1 MATPSEANSSRLEEL
16 RRAFKP
22 VVPKVLLSGEFEIK
36 KGDTTSAL
44 GQEASIEKAFPNL
57 YGQPFVDVVPKTST
71 AAAYP
76 CELSSTPAALVRQP
90 SKHNALRIGCVLSG
104 GQAAGGHSCICGLFD
119 YLQAH
124 APGSALLGFV
134 GGPAGVMRNAHRILR
149 KEHIDHYRSS
159 GGFTMLASGRDKIE
173 TQEQLAKA
181 VATAKEERL
190 DGLVV
195 IGGDDSNTNAALL
208 AEHFLSA
215 GAKTRVIGLP
225 KTIDGDLKNEHIG
238 TSFGFDTA
246 AKLYSELVG
255 NIMVDCE
262 SSRKYYH
269 FIRLM
274 GREASH
280 LTLEVALRTKPNLAF
295 IGEEVRREGRTLAQI
310 TEQVADMVV
319 TRSEAGLDF
328 GVVLIPEGLVDF
340 VPEVS
345 QLIHE
350 LNEILARFESDS
362 NCYEGVTEERVGRL
376 LSDAAGTT
384 FDYLPETIRSQLLL
398 DRDPHGNVQVAK
410 IESERLLADLVEN
423 ELRLRQAYGYKGKF
437 AAQCHYLG
445 YEGRCPPPTNFDANY
460 CYALGL
466 TSAALIGCGCTGM
479 MAAVRGLASPP
490 ESWTLRGVPLT
501 AMMCVERRKGKD
513 KPVVRKALVDLE
525 GRPFGALVAQREAWI
540 LSTRYVSPGPVQFWG
555 AASDDVTL
563 TLRHEQEAVKA
574 ATAAAIMD
582 EEPPLRKR
590 RREERPQLP
599 ATLAAGAAGD
609 AGDAGDASVAAS
621 ALRLKSGEVPTAQ
634 SDALFIKG
642 RLPRTYGMPRL
653 ELTTAGEG
661 EAITP
666 KEGLTLGVVF
676 CGRQCPG
683 AHNVVAGVAEYL
695 RRCGGA
701 SARLLGFKDGTR
713 GLFRADAIE
722 LAQSDVDSY
731 VNAGGMQLMGR
742 SADVVRTEAQLAQV
756 EQACLKLK
764 LDGLIM
770 VGGPVSASDTACL
783 AERFVERGVPTR
795 IIGVP
800 ATIDGDLRPSHVEQS
815 IGFDTA
821 SKVYSSLVGN
831 LAVDAASA
839 RKYWYFVR
847 LMGRSPSH
855 VALECAL
862 HTQPNLTLIG
872 EEVAARRMTLK
883 EVVTEIADTVMERAR
898 LGKNFGVV
906 LIPEGLVG
914 YIPEVSALLREI
926 AAVRRALGRTAA
938 TPGGRAADARAV
950 QDQLTPWASA
960 LLLSLPFFIR
970 QQLLLESTASDD
982 SAQLGQIETE
992 RLLAE
997 LVRVHIE
1004 TAKRDAMM
1012 AAEPFCDPKFQTVC
1026 FYLGYQARSSLPS
1039 RFDCDLGYTLGH
1051 GAAALAAA
1059 SKTGYMATAHCLSSP
1074 TAEWRV
1080 CGVPLYAMMGAEKR
1094 AGVAIPAVTTH
1105 PVDLD
1110 GASFRR
1116 FAAVREVLKE
1126 KELYCNPGPVQF
1138 DGPLAGAITHRLND
1152 EQHARAEKLRE
1163 LAAIL
1168 GEVDTTCW
1176 PGCSADVLSTAL
1188 ASMRALQTNLQI
1200 LRSKE
1205 LSAGHPRKPHRHVVQ
1220 ETSEQQALRD
1230 N

>member
-1 MATPSEANSSRLEEL
+1 M
-16 RRAFKP
+16 
-22 VVPKVLLSGEFEIK
+22 
-36 KGDTTSAL
+36 
-44 GQEASIEKAFPNL
+44 
-57 YGQPFVDVVPKTST
+57 
-71 AAAYP
+71 
-76 CELSSTPAALVRQP
+76 
-90 SKHNALRIGCVLSG
+90 
-104 GQAAGGHSCICGLFD
+104 
-119 YLQAH
+119 
-124 APGSALLGFV
+124 
-134 GGPAGVMRNAHRILR
+134 
-149 KEHIDHYRSS
+149 
-159 GGFTMLASGRDKIE
+159 
-173 TQEQLAKA
+173 
-181 VATAKEERL
+181 
-190 DGLVV
+190 
-195 IGGDDSNTNAALL
+195 
-208 AEHFLSA
+208 
-215 GAKTRVIGLP
+215 
-225 KTIDGDLKNEHIG
+225 
-238 TSFGFDTA
+238 
-246 AKLYSELVG
+246 
-255 NIMVDCE
+255 
-262 SSRKYYH
+262 
-269 FIRLM
+269 
-274 GREASH
+274 
-280 LTLEVALRTKPNLAF
+280 
-295 IGEEVRREGRTLAQI
+295 
-310 TEQVADMVV
+310 
-319 TRSEAGLDF
+319 
-328 GVVLIPEGLVDF
+328 
-340 VPEVS
+340 
-345 QLIHE
+345 
-350 LNEILARFESDS
+350 
-362 NCYEGVTEERVGRL
+362 
-376 LSDAAGTT
+376 
-384 FDYLPETIRSQLLL
+384 
-398 DRDPHGNVQVAK
+398 QVAK
-410 IESERLLADLVEN
+410 IESERLLADLVEQ
-423 ELRLRQAYGYKGKF
+423 ELRLRQAFGYRGKF
-437 AAQCHYLG
+437 SAQCHYLG

-479 MAAVRGLASPP
+479 MAAVRGLAGPP
-490 ESWTLRGVPLT
+490 EAWTLRGVPLT

-513 KPVVRKALVDLE
+513 KPVVRKALVDLD
-525 GRPFGALVAQREAWI
+525 GRPFGALAAQREAWL
-540 LSTRYVSPGPVQFWG
+540 LSSNYVSPGPVQFWG
-555 AASDDVTL
+555 EGSDDVTL
-563 TLRHEQEAVKA
+563 TLRHEQQEAAAAA
-574 ATAAAIMD
+574 ATAALIE
-582 EEPPLRKR
+582 EEPLLRKR

-599 ATLAAGAAGD
+599 SALAASGGVAGGGSGGGSGGGV
-609 AGDAGDASVAAS
+609 AGGGSGGGGSGGGGGS
-621 ALRLKSGEVPTAQ
+621 APELRLKSGEVPTAQ

-653 ELTTAGEG
+653 ELTTAGDGEPIAPPPEG
-661 EAITP
+661 
-666 KEGLTLGVVF
+666 EGLTFGVVF

-695 RRCGGA
+695 RRSGGA
-701 SARLLGFKDGTR
+701 NAKLLGFRDGTR
-713 GLFRADAIE
+713 GLFRADAVE
-722 LAQSDVDSY
+722 LTQSVVDGF

-756 EQACLKLK
+756 EQACVSLK
-764 LDGLIM
+764 LDGLVM

-783 AERFVERGVPTR
+783 AERFVERGVATR

-883 EVVTEIADTVMERAR
+883 EVVAEIADAVLERAR

-938 TPGGRAADARAV
+938 TTPGGPGRGGGGGRAADARAV
-950 QDQLTPWASA
+950 QEQLTPWAAA
-960 LLLSLPFFIR
+960 LLLSLPYFIR

-997 LVRVHIE
+997 LVRVHVE
-1004 TAKRDAMM
+1004 TAKHDAMM

-1039 RFDCDLGYTLGH
+1039 RFDCDLGYTLGL
-1051 GAAALAAA
+1051 GAAALCAARR
-1059 SKTGYMATAHCLSSP
+1059 TGYMATAHCLSAP

-1080 CGVPLYAMMGAEKR
+1080 CGVPLYALMGAEKR

-1116 FAAVREVLKE
+1116 FAAVREALRQ

-1138 DGPLAGAITHRLND
+1138 DGPLAAAVTHRLND
-1152 EQHARAEKLRE
+1152 EQHARAAKLRE

-1176 PGCSADVLSTAL
+1176 PGCSADVLATAL
-1188 ASMRALQTNLQI
+1188 ASLRALQTNLQI
-1200 LRSKE
+1200 LRAKE
-1205 LSAGHPRKPHRHVVQ
+1205 LSAGHPRAPPRGRHVVQ